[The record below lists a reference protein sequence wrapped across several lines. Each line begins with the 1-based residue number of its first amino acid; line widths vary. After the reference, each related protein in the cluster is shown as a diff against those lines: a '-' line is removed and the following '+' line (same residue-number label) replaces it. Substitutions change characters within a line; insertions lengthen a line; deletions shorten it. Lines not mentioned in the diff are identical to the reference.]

1 MIECA
6 RHSIDRARVDLYVV
20 GKYKRTA
27 VGALAKFVGGL
38 FEGVGASGAVS
49 NLYWSTE
56 DGHVPSVSYPTTVKT
71 R

>member
-1 MIECA
+1 
-6 RHSIDRARVDLYVV
+6 
-20 GKYKRTA
+20 
-27 VGALAKFVGGL
+27 LAKFVGGL
-38 FEGVGASGAVS
+38 FEGVVTSGAVS